1 MEHLIGI
8 TVTIGI
14 AQDISQDQGMDHY
27 LIVLVYL
34 DLLCLLILEHV
45 NFMPY
50 IKPEARQRLHEA
62 LENLRMTLY
71 SSKDNHGVLSPGDLN
86 YVISKLIWKLFDD
99 NPSYTLGNNI
109 IGVLECVKQE
119 FYRRKMTPYEE
130 EKMRENGDI

>member
-1 MEHLIGI
+1 
-8 TVTIGI
+8 
-14 AQDISQDQGMDHY
+14 
-27 LIVLVYL
+27 
-34 DLLCLLILEHV
+34 
-45 NFMPY
+45 MPY

-71 SSKDNHGVLSPGDLN
+71 SSKYNHGVLSPGDLN